1 MARSRADYE
10 AWKRLQEYRRE
21 HPRTWQEF
29 VADFNL
35 TLEEQRELVSY
46 LAHLRQ
52 EATLKALM
60 PVLRSH
66 EEPSPNAVELI
77 ARVVSVLEAE
87 VFDELAADTLLRDAR
102 ALVERFK

>member
-1 MARSRADYE
+1 MPSRADYE

-35 TLEEQRELVSY
+35 TLEEQRELISY
-46 LAHLRQ
+46 LAHLRH
-52 EATLKALM
+52 EATIKALM
-60 PVLRSH
+60 SCLRSPDVA
-66 EEPSPNAVELI
+66 PSPDAIGLI
-77 ARVVSVLEAE
+77 GRVVSVLEAE

-102 ALVERFK
+102 AFVDEMK